1 MAQLGDL
8 FPGRK
13 LLDESGADSDGEP
26 VGERWDVDLDGG
38 VVRLRGPAGGAEGS
52 TRQAGPDPG

>member
-13 LLDESGADSDGEP
+13 LLDESGEDADGEL
-26 VGERWDVDLDGG
+26 VGKRWDVDLDGG
-38 VVRLRGPAGGAEGS
+38 VVRLRRPAEADEELGPAAE
-52 TRQAGPDPG
+52 